1 MYYYAKVVFGYIR
14 VIASETGSDQA
25 QACLGHIK
33 KELFSKVAIVPDRDK
48 WRLDFLTKLL
58 KQRGEALY
66 IVDTKEVQR
75 LSGLIDSICVNW
87 NFDFFLMMGGGA
99 PPHFDTSIYII
110 ISFSNSYFL
119 TLCFVEAYVS

>member
-1 MYYYAKVVFGYIR
+1 M
-14 VIASETGSDQA
+14 IASETGLDPA

-33 KELFSKVAIVPDRDK
+33 KELLSKVAIVPDRDK

-75 LSGLIDSICVNW
+75 LSGLIDSICVN
-87 NFDFFLMMGGGA
+87 
-99 PPHFDTSIYII
+99 
-110 ISFSNSYFL
+110 
-119 TLCFVEAYVS
+119 